1 MNIKLSGWI
10 KNHESQNAKGWGGT
24 LKVPCSN
31 QSAVFVSGG
40 KLICFLI
47 SFLGPQE
54 TTVAPP
60 RDWEEIKGCDFPLL
74 FYGVKGKQMREG
86 ESPSYFNPVEIAV
99 VVDLI
104 DGLLKTSDV
113 TKEDIGVMAP
123 YRRQVYKLRLVLRS
137 RGLRDIRVGT
147 VDDYQG
153 QEEKIIFI
161 STVLTRPKPPKKKQE
176 SDELEQTIGFLGN
189 AKRFNVAITRAKV
202 S

>member
-86 ESPSYFNPVEIAV
+86 ESPSYFNPGICKCPDAAALAGC
-99 VVDLI
+99 DLWHCSYFKC
-104 DGLLKTSDV
+104 GKT
-113 TKEDIGVMAP
+113 
-123 YRRQVYKLRLVLRS
+123 
-137 RGLRDIRVGT
+137 
-147 VDDYQG
+147 
-153 QEEKIIFI
+153 
-161 STVLTRPKPPKKKQE
+161 
-176 SDELEQTIGFLGN
+176 
-189 AKRFNVAITRAKV
+189 
-202 S
+202 